1 MMSFHSVSFNAIPPL
16 WDLISVCFPSLSLG
30 VEQMVFYSV
39 HLEAGK
45 KDVANLFLFVE
56 RCS

>member
-1 MMSFHSVSFNAIPPL
+1 MVSLHSVSFNVIPL
-16 WDLISVCFPSLSLG
+16 LQDLILCASSLTLG

-39 HLEAGK
+39 HLETGK